1 MLSYGFSKFL
11 VLGHGFVLRFVV
23 CLFCVPHVMFFRHV

>member
-11 VLGHGFVLRFVV
+11 VLGHGFVLYFVICSLCMSDACFYGYV
-23 CLFCVPHVMFFRHV
+23 